1 MQTSDTRALP
11 LLCARSVYKQYSG
24 VNVLKGIDFTLHQG
38 EVHALLGGNGA
49 GKSTLMKII
58 AGITPADSGT
68 LEIGGNNYA
77 RLTPVH
83 AHQLG
88 IYLVPQEPLLFP
100 SLSIKENILFGL
112 AKKQLSMQKMKNLLA
127 ALGCQ
132 FDLHSLAGSLDVA
145 DRQMVEILRGLMR
158 DSRILILDE
167 PTASLTPAETE
178 RLFTRLQELLAT
190 GVGIVFISHKLPEI
204 RQIADRISVMRD
216 GTIALS
222 GKTSELSTDDIIQAI
237 TPVVRE
243 KSLSASQKLWLEL
256 PGNRPQHAAGTPV
269 LTLENLTGE
278 GFRNVSLTLNAGEI
292 LGLAGLVGAGRT
304 ELAETLYGLRTLR
317 GGRIMLNGNEI
328 NKLSTGERLLRG
340 LVYLPEDRQS
350 SGLNLDASLAW
361 NVCALTHNLRGFWAK
376 TAKDNATLERY
387 RRALNIK
394 FNQPEQAARTLS
406 GGNQQK
412 ILIAKCLEAS
422 PQVLIVDEPT
432 RGVDVSARND
442 IYQLLRSIAA
452 QNVAVLL
459 ISSDLEE
466 LLNAGYSL
474 PVACVTTL
482 LLGLL
487 AGFFNGVLVAW
498 LKIPAIV
505 ATLGTLGLYRGIM
518 LLWTGGKWI
527 EGLPAEL
534 KQLSAPLLFGVS
546 AIGWLTIILVAF
558 MAWLLAK
565 TAFGRSFYATGDN
578 LQGARQL
585 GVRTEAI
592 RIVAFSLNGCMAAL
606 AGIVFASQIGFIPNQ
621 TGTGLEMKAIAACV
635 LGGIS
640 LLGGSGAIIG
650 AVLGAWFLTQ
660 IDSVLV
666 LLRIPAWWN
675 DFIAGLVLLAVLV
688 FDGRLRCALERNLRR
703 QKYARFMTPPP
714 SVKPASSG
722 KKREAA

>member
-1 MQTSDTRALP
+1 M
-11 LLCARSVYKQYSG
+11 
-24 VNVLKGIDFTLHQG
+24 LKFIQNNREIT
-38 EVHALLGGNGA
+38 ALLA
-49 GKSTLMKII
+49 
-58 AGITPADSGT
+58 
-68 LEIGGNNYA
+68 
-77 RLTPVH
+77 V
-83 AHQLG
+83 
-88 IYLVPQEPLLFP
+88 VLLFV
-100 SLSIKENILFGL
+100 LSGFL
-112 AKKQLSMQKMKNLLA
+112 
-127 ALGCQ
+127 
-132 FDLHSLAGSLDVA
+132 
-145 DRQMVEILRGLMR
+145 DRQYLSVQTLTMVY
-158 DSRILILDE
+158 SSAQILIL
-167 PTASLTPAETE
+167 
-178 RLFTRLQELLAT
+178 LAM
-190 GVGIVFISHKLPEI
+190 G
-204 RQIADRISVMRD
+204 
-216 GTIALS
+216 
-222 GKTSELSTDDIIQAI
+222 
-237 TPVVRE
+237 
-243 KSLSASQKLWLEL
+243 
-256 PGNRPQHAAGTPV
+256 
-269 LTLENLTGE
+269 
-278 GFRNVSLTLNAGEI
+278 
-292 LGLAGLVGAGRT
+292 
-304 ELAETLYGLRTLR
+304 
-317 GGRIMLNGNEI
+317 
-328 NKLSTGERLLRG
+328 
-340 LVYLPEDRQS
+340 
-350 SGLNLDASLAW
+350 
-361 NVCALTHNLRGFWAK
+361 
-376 TAKDNATLERY
+376 ATLVMLTR
-387 RRALNIK
+387 NI
-394 FNQPEQAARTLS
+394 
-406 GGNQQK
+406 
-412 ILIAKCLEAS
+412 
-422 PQVLIVDEPT
+422 
-432 RGVDVSARND
+432 DVSVG
-442 IYQLLRSIAA
+442 SITGMC
-452 QNVAVLL
+452 AVLL
-459 ISSDLEE
+459 GM

-474 PVACVTTL
+474 PVACVATL

-505 ATLGTLGLYRGIM
+505 ATLGSLGLYRGIM

-534 KQLSAPLLFGVS
+534 KQLSAPLLLGVS

-558 MAWLLAK
+558 MAWPLAK
-565 TAFGRSFYATGDN
+565 TAFGRSFNATGDN

>member
-1 MQTSDTRALP
+1 M
-11 LLCARSVYKQYSG
+11 
-24 VNVLKGIDFTLHQG
+24 LKFIQNNREIT
-38 EVHALLGGNGA
+38 ALLA
-49 GKSTLMKII
+49 G
-58 AGITPADSGT
+58 
-68 LEIGGNNYA
+68 
-77 RLTPVH
+77 V
-83 AHQLG
+83 
-88 IYLVPQEPLLFP
+88 LLFVLP
-100 SLSIKENILFGL
+100 GFL
-112 AKKQLSMQKMKNLLA
+112 
-127 ALGCQ
+127 
-132 FDLHSLAGSLDVA
+132 
-145 DRQMVEILRGLMR
+145 DRQYLSVQTLTMVY
-158 DSRILILDE
+158 SSAQILIL
-167 PTASLTPAETE
+167 
-178 RLFTRLQELLAT
+178 LAM
-190 GVGIVFISHKLPEI
+190 G
-204 RQIADRISVMRD
+204 
-216 GTIALS
+216 
-222 GKTSELSTDDIIQAI
+222 
-237 TPVVRE
+237 
-243 KSLSASQKLWLEL
+243 
-256 PGNRPQHAAGTPV
+256 
-269 LTLENLTGE
+269 
-278 GFRNVSLTLNAGEI
+278 
-292 LGLAGLVGAGRT
+292 
-304 ELAETLYGLRTLR
+304 
-317 GGRIMLNGNEI
+317 
-328 NKLSTGERLLRG
+328 
-340 LVYLPEDRQS
+340 
-350 SGLNLDASLAW
+350 
-361 NVCALTHNLRGFWAK
+361 
-376 TAKDNATLERY
+376 ATLVMLTR
-387 RRALNIK
+387 NI
-394 FNQPEQAARTLS
+394 
-406 GGNQQK
+406 
-412 ILIAKCLEAS
+412 
-422 PQVLIVDEPT
+422 
-432 RGVDVSARND
+432 DVSVG
-442 IYQLLRSIAA
+442 SITGMC
-452 QNVAVLL
+452 AVLL
-459 ISSDLEE
+459 GM

-474 PVACVTTL
+474 PVACVATL

-505 ATLGTLGLYRGIM
+505 ATLGSLGLYRGIM

-534 KQLSAPLLFGVS
+534 KQLSAPLLLGVS

-565 TAFGRSFYATGDN
+565 TAFGRSFNATGDN